1 MGELKVLFLFTLLLL
16 HNMKCS
22 LIYTSFFLALPFFS
36 VSAQQGA
43 QEPKRPNIIIYLS
56 DDQNSW
62 DFQTFGNT
70 QVDTSHFDRLA
81 REGMTFSNAYTAQAI
96 CAPSRSQLFTGLFPM
111 RNGCMANHLPVKNVT
126 DINDYFNAIGYE
138 VILAGK
144 GHIKPSSVFNWTHF
158 YHTVKNR
165 LLPINKV
172 KKYIQDSSKPFCIIF
187 ASDLPHGPY
196 PAQNDYVDKPLDYDP
211 TAKNPNIKIARS
223 KSGYY
228 QNIAD
233 DNAQL
238 GQVLSML
245 ENLFVLDSSLFLYLS
260 DHGLKGKWS
269 VRETGLKVPMVAR
282 WPNRIK
288 PKTQSNQFV
297 ALVDILPTILEIAG
311 GSVPDDIDG
320 ISFLPILEGKENKIR
335 DYVYG
340 IATRQNIQSCYVFP
354 SRSVRNQRYKYVR
367 NFNSLEVVEQ
377 NLSSNQ
383 AVNAFIK
390 RGAEAFPKVP
400 FEELYDLEK
409 DPFEHINLIQ
419 NKEYAVIKN
428 QLENQLIHWMTQQN
442 DFLIDNKMP
451 LLKPTLHP
459 IDRISKWNKPPKAL
473 VGSLKK
479 EDYLSLHY

>member
-1 MGELKVLFLFTLLLL
+1 MKLLFTFSSLFLV
-16 HNMKCS
+16 
-22 LIYTSFFLALPFFS
+22 LPFFFA
-36 VSAQQGA
+36 VGQQGGS
-43 QEPKRPNIIIYLS
+43 QKPYQPNIVIYLS
-56 DDQNSW
+56 DDQNAW
-62 DFQTFGNT
+62 DFRTFGNT
-70 QVDTSHFDRLA
+70 QVDTSHFDRLV

-111 RNGCMANHLPVKNVT
+111 RNGCMANHLPVKNVK
-126 DINDYFNAIGYE
+126 DINDYFNNLGYE

-144 GHIKPSSVFNWTHF
+144 GHIKPSSVFNWTRF
-158 YHTVKNR
+158 YHTIENR

-172 KKYIQDSSKPFCIIF
+172 KNYIQNTTKPFCIIF

-196 PAQNDYVDKPLDYDP
+196 PKQNEYVDKPLDYDP
-211 TAKNPNIKIARS
+211 SAKNPKQKIARN

-238 GQVLSML
+238 GQALSML
-245 ENLFVLDSSLFLYLS
+245 EELSVLDNSLFMYLS

-269 VRETGLKVPMVAR
+269 VREAGLKIPMVVR

-288 PKTQSNQFV
+288 PRTQSNQLV
-297 ALVDILPTILEIAG
+297 TIVDILPTLLEIAG
-311 GSVPDDIDG
+311 GSAPSNIDG
-320 ISFLPILEGKENKIR
+320 VSFLSILEGKENKIR

-354 SRSVRNQRYKYVR
+354 SRSVRNQRYKYIR

-377 NLSSNQ
+377 NMTSNQ
-383 AVNAFIK
+383 AVNTFIK

-409 DPFEHINLIQ
+409 DPFEHINLAN
-419 NKEYAVIKN
+419 NKEYANIKN
-428 QLENQLIHWMTQQN
+428 QLATQLLRWMTQQN
-442 DFLIDNKMP
+442 DFLIDRKMP
-451 LLKPTLHP
+451 LIKPTLHP
-459 IDRISKWNKPPKAL
+459 LDNMSKWNNPPKSTIGTL
-473 VGSLKK
+473 T
-479 EDYLSLHY
+479 EQDYLTLHY